1 MICIIEEKQL
11 CMVLFEQL
19 ITIKKY
25 INLMDIH
32 VICFIR
38 NLFIRNY

>member
-1 MICIIEEKQL
+1 MYNRRETAV

-25 INLMDIH
+25 INLMDI
-32 VICFIR
+32 ILLN
-38 NLFIRNY
+38 NLTSL